1 MPKYYC
7 DYCDIFLT
15 HDSSSVRKAHNA
27 GRNHL
32 INVRTYYNE
41 LSQQTTQEV
50 VNTITKAYADSGAAM
65 PPKYSGYPQPFP
77 APGGAFNPYGR
88 PNSFPGMPPGM
99 PGMPPL
105 RLGLDGPNGLP
116 PRPPPPMF
124 LRPGAG
130 GPLPPG
136 VPGFPGAPPMGLPPG
151 MGGPPPPGTAGAP
164 FPPPG
169 FPTGAPFPP
178 PGMPPFLPPPGAA
191 GAPPGT
197 APPFPPGQFPPPH
210 FAAGSIPPPSSA
222 PGPGP
227 VMNND
232 RKRRLEEGRD

>member
-50 VNTITKAYADSGAAM
+50 INTITKAYAEAGAAI
-65 PPKYSGYPQPFP
+65 PPKYSGYPQPQQYP
-77 APGGAFNPYGR
+77 APAGRYNPYGA
-88 PNSFPGMPPGM
+88 PVGFPGMPPGM

-116 PRPPPPMF
+116 PRPPPPMY

-130 GPLPPG
+130 PPPPG
-136 VPGFPGAPPMGLPPG
+136 VPGVLPPG
-151 MGGPPPPGTAGAP
+151 IGAPGTGGAP

-169 FPTGAPFPP
+169 FPPGVPFPP
-178 PGMPPFLPPPGAA
+178 PGMPPFVAPPGAA
-191 GAPPGT
+191 PGAPG
-197 APPFPPGQFPPPH
+197 AAPFPPGQFPPPH
-210 FAAGSIPPPSSA
+210 FGVPGSIPPPSSA
-222 PGPGP
+222 AAAAGAGPL
-227 VMNND
+227 MNSD